1 MHGTFSTRGK
11 QSKPFFKSN
20 FLYLWHFTIVLPNL
34 KTSPHPL
41 ACIFSHFLLGLICLS
56 PAQISKAMASTGQ
69 ASYDFKTSLF
79 SSSPVILFFH
89 HLSHTTLH
97 LLNCPILLQHPSSL
111 VLKQFSA
118 FNHWCQ
124 LNFSSCS
131 SYTCSRQNC
140 WMTWKTK
147 KYSFQFPYGII
158 HCWSH
163 MDLRFPSMCPLLTG
177 VWWEVDANGRSN
189 RSPRH

>member
-140 WMTWKTK
+140 WMTWKK
-147 KYSFQFPYGII
+147 KILFSI
-158 HCWSH
+158 S
-163 MDLRFPSMCPLLTG
+163 LRHNPLLEPHG
-177 VWWEVDANGRSN
+177 PEVSFHVSFADWGLMRSWCQWQKQ
-189 RSPRH
+189 